1 MAKQPSIKRADDRSF
16 NQLRPVRF
24 HPGFTAYPEGSVL
37 IQQGDT
43 HVLCNVS
50 IEDKIPAWMQAQG
63 AEGGWI
69 TAEYAMLPRATH
81 QRSSREIL
89 RPKSRNQEIQRF
101 IGRALRAAVRLN
113 VLPPITCI
121 VDCDV
126 LQADGGTRTASITA
140 GYVALVM
147 ALKRVLTEGVALDA
161 VLQAPVAAVSVGW
174 LDAQI
179 LLDLNYEEDSS
190 ADADL
195 NVVMNSDAAF
205 IEVQGTAERGSIPR
219 PVLESMLDI
228 AQEGIN
234 DLLRLQTE
242 CLGSQGIHI

>member
-1 MAKQPSIKRADDRSF
+1 MVKLPSFRRADQRDLNELRS
-16 NQLRPVRF
+16 V
-24 HPGFTAYPEGSVL
+24 GFQPDFIAYPEGSVL

-50 IEDKIPAWMQAQG
+50 VESGVPGWMQTKG
-63 AEGGWI
+63 LVGGWV

-81 QRSSREIL
+81 QRSPRAGL
-89 RPKSRNQEIQRF
+89 QPKSRDQEIRRI
-101 IGRALRAAVRLN
+101 IGRALRAAVRLDQ
-113 VLPPITCI
+113 LPPITCI

-126 LQADGGTRTASITA
+126 LQADGGTRTAAITG

-147 ALKRVLTEGVALDA
+147 ALEKVLPDAAVLEA

-174 LDAQI
+174 LQTNI

-195 NVVMNSDAAF
+195 NVVMNREEAF

-219 PVLESMLDI
+219 PVLNAMLDA
-228 AQEGIN
+228 AQIGIN
-234 DLLRLQTE
+234 DLIQLQLACLR
-242 CLGSQGIHI
+242 SQGIAI